1 MGWIVDWRGLS
12 LQRRPAWM
20 RLFLQTL
27 GRNRVFASYAAV
39 SDIFDR
45 PADFQNGYTI
55 APKAKLGTFL
65 LSLDVG
71 PRHTREKRALKR
83 AIEKPFETRFAQI
96 AERESWAMVA
106 TLKTGP
112 GETIELGSAF
122 AERVFIRT
130 LAQYFGIPLEGW
142 HSEHLGTPSGERTLA
157 LFIRMLGATIGS
169 SASPAPFG
177 LEELAG
183 LLTPEFEA
191 QLTAVID
198 RHGPTDPE
206 SVIGYIV
213 DPRPGA
219 GDKQAARDV
228 LEDAKFVQQ
237 DGLTRSIGG
246 LMCAGAGFPKAFC
259 HALHELLAHGRLR
272 ELAEQARA
280 PNLDE
285 VAWRT
290 LVRSYVLEALRFRP
304 VFPVLQ
310 RYCPRPASA
319 AGREI
324 AAGSTIA
331 FSPLG
336 AMFDRTHVDRPDEFR
351 PGRPDHN
358 YFVFGGGSRACL
370 GQQMMLAL
378 CPPML
383 LALLRSFPELERA
396 APGTFEYDTTALESY
411 TLQLPERADLEELPP
426 RSFERH
432 GAHEELRPS
441 RTPAPVGAARRRM
454 P

>member
-1 MGWIVDWRGLS
+1 
-12 LQRRPAWM
+12 M
-20 RLFLQTL
+20 RLFLRTL
-27 GRNRVFASYAAV
+27 GRNKVVASYAAV
-39 SDIFDR
+39 ADIFDR

-83 AIEKPFETRFAQI
+83 AIEKPFERFAQI

-106 TLKTGP
+106 TLAGGP
-112 GETIELGSAF
+112 GETIELGSTF
-122 AERVFIRT
+122 AERVYIRT
-130 LAQYFGIPLEGW
+130 IAQYFGVPLEGW
-142 HSEHLGTPSGERTLA
+142 HSKHLDTTDSERTLA

-183 LLTPEFEA
+183 LLSREFEA
-191 QLTAVID
+191 QLAEVLGQ
-198 RHGPTDPE
+198 HCPTHPE
-206 SVIGYIV
+206 SVIGYLV
-213 DPRPGA
+213 DPRP
-219 GDKQAARDV
+219 DPSDEREPREI

-237 DGLTRSIGG
+237 DGLARSIGG

-259 HALHELLAHGRLR
+259 HALHELLSHGKLR
-272 ELAEQARA
+272 ELAEHAREPELDPAAWQA
-280 PNLDE
+280 
-285 VAWRT
+285 
-290 LVRSYVLEALRFRP
+290 LVRAYVLEALRFRP
-304 VFPVLQ
+304 VFPALQ
-310 RYCPRPASA
+310 RYCPRSASV

-324 AAGSTIA
+324 AAGSTVV

-351 PGRPDHN
+351 PGRPDDN
-358 YFVFGGGSRACL
+358 YFVFGGGPRACL
-370 GQQMMLAL
+370 GQNMMLSL
-378 CPPML
+378 FPPML
-383 LALLRSFPELERA
+383 LALLRTFPGLARA

-411 TLQLPERADLEELPP
+411 RLRLPERAALEELPP
-426 RSFERH
+426 RSFERT
-432 GAHEELRPS
+432 GAHEEARPK
-441 RTPAPVGAARRRM
+441 RAPDPVAAARRL